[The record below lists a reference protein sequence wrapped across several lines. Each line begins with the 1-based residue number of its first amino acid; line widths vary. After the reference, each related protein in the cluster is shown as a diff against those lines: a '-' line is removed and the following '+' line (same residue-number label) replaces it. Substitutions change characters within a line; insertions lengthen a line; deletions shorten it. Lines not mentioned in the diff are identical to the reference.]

1 MTMMMKPGAPAGR
14 GDDDDEARGDDDVD
28 DDDDDEPLGTR
39 LCLCKTVFCI
49 CISQERAIARGNDE
63 EEGQEEMVE
72 DGDARAMRLRAARA
86 AGETPLE
93 VSPPPP

>member
-1 MTMMMKPGAPAGR
+1 MTTMMKPGAPAGR
-14 GDDDDEARGDDDVD
+14 GDDDDEARGDDDV
-28 DDDDDEPLGTR
+28 DEPLGTR

-86 AGETPLE
+86 AGGDAT
-93 VSPPPP
+93 

>member
-28 DDDDDEPLGTR
+28 EPLGTR
-39 LCLCKTVFCI
+39 LCLCKTAFCI

-86 AGETPLE
+86 AGGDAT
-93 VSPPPP
+93 

>member
-14 GDDDDEARGDDDVD
+14 GDDDDEARGDDDV
-28 DDDDDEPLGTR
+28 DEPLGTR

-86 AGETPLE
+86 AGGDAT
-93 VSPPPP
+93 

>member
-14 GDDDDEARGDDDVD
+14 GDDDDEARGDDDV
-28 DDDDDEPLGTR
+28 DEPLGTR

-86 AGETPLE
+86 AAGDAT
-93 VSPPPP
+93 

>member
-28 DDDDDEPLGTR
+28 EPLGTR
-39 LCLCKTVFCI
+39 LCLCKTVFCTGF
-49 CISQERAIARGNDE
+49 SQERAIARGNDE
-63 EEGQEEMVE
+63 EGQEEMMMVE

-86 AGETPLE
+86 AAGDAT
-93 VSPPPP
+93 

>member
-28 DDDDDEPLGTR
+28 DDDEPLGTR

-49 CISQERAIARGNDE
+49 CFSQEMAIARGNDE
-63 EEGQEEMVE
+63 EGQEDMVVE

>member
-28 DDDDDEPLGTR
+28 EPLGTR

-49 CISQERAIARGNDE
+49 CISQERAIAGGNDE

-86 AGETPLE
+86 AGGDAT
-93 VSPPPP
+93 

>member
-39 LCLCKTVFCI
+39 LCLCKTVFCT
-49 CISQERAIARGNDE
+49 CFSQERAIARGNDE
-63 EEGQEEMVE
+63 EGQEEMMMVE

-86 AGETPLE
+86 AAGDAT
-93 VSPPPP
+93 